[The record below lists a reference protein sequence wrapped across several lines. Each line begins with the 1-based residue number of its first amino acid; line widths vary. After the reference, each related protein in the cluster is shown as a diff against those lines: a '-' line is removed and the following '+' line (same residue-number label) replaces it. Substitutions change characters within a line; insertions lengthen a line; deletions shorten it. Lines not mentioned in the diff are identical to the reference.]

1 MDTGRPGPSG
11 AAGLTR
17 KRTYNHSDV
26 LPPLLQ
32 EVLQELRRAAQGQVL
47 ERICGSMP
55 QLQHIQP
62 IPQPGQMDHFSVAEP
77 AEGPLDQTCRHSRQ
91 RALLCLPSSL
101 SVSSYFGIGS
111 FYLRYKI
118 KRAEIFILND
128 TTHEYN
134 CVILEKVWKDRHHI
148 ADRALHHHPP

>member
-17 KRTYNHSDV
+17 TRTYNHSDV

-47 ERICGSMP
+47 KRICGSMP

-101 SVSSYFGIGS
+101 SQSLHTLELEVFISAT
-111 FYLRYKI
+111 RYKEQ
-118 KRAEIFILND
+118 KFLS
-128 TTHEYN
+128 
-134 CVILEKVWKDRHHI
+134 
-148 ADRALHHHPP
+148 